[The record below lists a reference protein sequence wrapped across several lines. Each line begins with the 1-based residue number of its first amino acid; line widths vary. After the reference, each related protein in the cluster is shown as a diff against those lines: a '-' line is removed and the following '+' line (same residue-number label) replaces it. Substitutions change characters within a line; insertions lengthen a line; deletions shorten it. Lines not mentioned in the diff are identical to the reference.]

1 MGDPKCDTCGRA
13 AVHVD
18 VHESG
23 GSRWRCCGTSR
34 GDRCCQAS
42 SHGFTTEP
50 LPAAPAPNRPNPTWR
65 ALAVDCEMYE
75 IIRLRHGKFLCS
87 SRFHEGDECDTL
99 DESIAEARAHDE
111 QRRETKR

>member
-1 MGDPKCDTCGRA
+1 
-13 AVHVD
+13 
-18 VHESG
+18 
-23 GSRWRCCGTSR
+23 
-34 GDRCCQAS
+34 
-42 SHGFTTEP
+42 
-50 LPAAPAPNRPNPTWR
+50 
-65 ALAVDCEMYE
+65 MYE